1 MKKKSKKEINCIKV
15 NLNTKIK
22 NDNPKRLNN
31 ITYVKIKENYDS
43 YHKHN
48 NQNQKIPKDSSTI
61 NKLTIKN
68 EFDIKKTHYKDNN
81 INISLI
87 PYAHRKKINNKNKE
101 ETKKIQR
108 NIISSRRIEY
118 SKKVK
123 NAVNIKRIKN
133 YKYDIN
139 KVIIIQKWV
148 KGYLLRSFLSNAS
161 EVEKIINE
169 FVCHI
174 HKYIFFKLNIFKK
187 FKAYTFVN
195 NKNINDNFIET
206 KKYFSFI
213 NDNISISNI
222 NTNNNTDTF
231 TNNNTFS
238 VGQETPEIFENRNR
252 GLLIYQKRIY
262 KAPSI
267 RDLLMKNTD
276 YDKNKKINRTINPSN
291 QNDKN
296 EINMIKFQKAKS
308 SNNIKKNE
316 NIYKI
321 SSNNNLYCKSIQTF
335 SSNNLKIKEKEKDEI
350 NHNKNGKTTNLR
362 TLLFSNINNNI
373 NNNDEKLYKKPLMKL
388 LYITKETYLNK
399 TNIIN
404 TSPKSEK
411 LFLPKI
417 YQISLEENNPIN
429 NEKIIKEKEY
439 NKKERNDNPTF
450 GFEKIIIDEI
460 KEVKEDEEDD
470 SQSQLMKKINTSFYE
485 NFSESQISEININK
499 NNNKDYNIAS
509 SSFQINPC
517 VYDKKKIL
525 IVLLIKKQINF
536 SLKPYV
542 FNTLKNYWK
551 NKIFS

>member
-1 MKKKSKKEINCIKV
+1 MKKKSKREINCIKV

-22 NDNPKRLNN
+22 YENPKKLNN

-43 YHKHN
+43 YHKRN
-48 NQNQKIPKDSSTI
+48 NQNQKISKDSSTI
-61 NKLTIKN
+61 NRLTIKN
-68 EFDIKKTHYKDNN
+68 EFELKNSHYNVNN

-87 PYAHRKKINNKNKE
+87 PYAHRKKINNKKIE
-101 ETKKIQR
+101 EMKKMQR
-108 NIISSRRIEY
+108 NIISSRRLEY

-123 NAVNIKRIKN
+123 NAVNIKKIKQF
-133 YKYDIN
+133 KYDIS
-139 KVIIIQKWV
+139 KVIVIQKWV
-148 KGYLLRSFLSNAS
+148 KGYLLRCFLSNAS

-174 HKYIFFKLNIFKK
+174 HKYIFFKFSIFKK
-187 FKAYTFVN
+187 LRAYTFVN
-195 NKNINDNFIET
+195 NKNISDNFIET

-238 VGQETPEIFENRNR
+238 VGQETPEVFENRNR

-276 YDKNKKINRTINPSN
+276 FDKIKKINRTINPSN

-296 EINMIKFQKAKS
+296 EINMIRFQKAKS

-316 NIYKI
+316 NMYKI
-321 SSNNNLYCKSIQTF
+321 NSNNNLYCKSIQTF
-335 SSNNLKIKEKEKDEI
+335 SSANLKIKEKDETS
-350 NHNKNGKTTNLR
+350 HNKNGKTTNLR
-362 TLLFSNINNNI
+362 TLLFSNIDNNTNI
-373 NNNDEKLYKKPLMKL
+373 NNNVEKIYKKPLLKS
-388 LYITKETYLNK
+388 LYITKEIYLNK
-399 TNIIN
+399 IKIIN

-417 YQISLEENNPIN
+417 YQISLYEDNLINIDNN
-429 NEKIIKEKEY
+429 IKEKDY
-439 NKKERNDNPTF
+439 NKKERNENPAF
-450 GFEKIIIDEI
+450 GFEKILIDEI

-485 NFSESQISEININK
+485 NFSESQISEINNK
-499 NNNKDYNIAS
+499 KNKDYNIAS

-517 VYDKKKIL
+517 IYDKKKIL
-525 IVLLIKKQINF
+525 IVLLLKKQINF

-542 FNTLKNYWK
+542 FNTLKNYYK

>member
-1 MKKKSKKEINCIKV
+1 MKKKSKREINCIKV

-22 NDNPKRLNN
+22 YENPKKLNN

-43 YHKHN
+43 YHKRN
-48 NQNQKIPKDSSTI
+48 NQNQKISKDSSTI
-61 NKLTIKN
+61 NRLTIKN
-68 EFDIKKTHYKDNN
+68 EFELKKSHYNVNN

-87 PYAHRKKINNKNKE
+87 PYAHRKKINNKKIE
-101 ETKKIQR
+101 EMKKMQR
-108 NIISSRRIEY
+108 NIISSRRLEY

-123 NAVNIKRIKN
+123 NAVNIKKIKQF
-133 YKYDIN
+133 KYDIR
-139 KVIIIQKWV
+139 KVIVIQKWV
-148 KGYLLRSFLSNAS
+148 KGYLLRCFLSNAS

-174 HKYIFFKLNIFKK
+174 HKYIFFKFSIFKK
-187 FKAYTFVN
+187 LRAYTFIN
-195 NKNINDNFIET
+195 NKNISDNFIET

-238 VGQETPEIFENRNR
+238 VGQETPEVFENRNR

-276 YDKNKKINRTINPSN
+276 FDKTKKINRTINPSN

-296 EINMIKFQKAKS
+296 EINMIRFQKAKS

-316 NIYKI
+316 NMYKI
-321 SSNNNLYCKSIQTF
+321 NSNNNLYCKSIQTF
-335 SSNNLKIKEKEKDEI
+335 SSANLKIKEKDEMS
-350 NHNKNGKTTNLR
+350 HNKNGKTTNLR
-362 TLLFSNINNNI
+362 TLLFSNIDNNTNI
-373 NNNDEKLYKKPLMKL
+373 NNNVEKIYKKPLLKS
-388 LYITKETYLNK
+388 LYITKEIYLNK
-399 TNIIN
+399 INIIN

-417 YQISLEENNPIN
+417 YQISLYEDNLINIDNN
-429 NEKIIKEKEY
+429 IKEKDY
-439 NKKERNDNPTF
+439 NKKERNENPAF
-450 GFEKIIIDEI
+450 GFEKILIDEI

-485 NFSESQISEININK
+485 NFSESQISEINNK
-499 NNNKDYNIAS
+499 KNKDYNIAS

-517 VYDKKKIL
+517 IYDKKKIL
-525 IVLLIKKQINF
+525 IVLLLKKQINF

-542 FNTLKNYWK
+542 FNTLKNYYK

>member
-1 MKKKSKKEINCIKV
+1 MKKKSKREINCIKV

-22 NDNPKRLNN
+22 YENPKKLNN

-43 YHKHN
+43 YHKRN
-48 NQNQKIPKDSSTI
+48 NQNQKISKDSSTI
-61 NKLTIKN
+61 NRLTIKN
-68 EFDIKKTHYKDNN
+68 EFELKKSHYNVNN

-87 PYAHRKKINNKNKE
+87 PYAHRKKINNKKIE
-101 ETKKIQR
+101 EMKKMQR
-108 NIISSRRIEY
+108 NIISSRRLEY

-123 NAVNIKRIKN
+123 NAVNIKKIKHF
-133 YKYDIN
+133 KYDIN
-139 KVIIIQKWV
+139 KVIVIQKWV
-148 KGYLLRSFLSNAS
+148 KGYLLRCFLSNAS

-174 HKYIFFKLNIFKK
+174 HKYIFFKFSIFKK
-187 FKAYTFVN
+187 LRAYIFTN
-195 NKNINDNFIET
+195 NKNISDNFIET

-238 VGQETPEIFENRNR
+238 VGQETPEVFENRNR

-276 YDKNKKINRTINPSN
+276 FDKTKKINRTINPSN

-296 EINMIKFQKAKS
+296 EINMIRFQKAKS

-316 NIYKI
+316 NMYKI
-321 SSNNNLYCKSIQTF
+321 NSNNNLYCKSIQTF
-335 SSNNLKIKEKEKDEI
+335 SSANLKIKEKDEMS
-350 NHNKNGKTTNLR
+350 HNKNGKTTNLR
-362 TLLFSNINNNI
+362 TLLFSNIDNNANI
-373 NNNDEKLYKKPLMKL
+373 NNNVEKIYKKPLLKS
-388 LYITKETYLNK
+388 LYITKEIYLNK
-399 TNIIN
+399 INIIN

-417 YQISLEENNPIN
+417 YQISLYEDNLINIDNN
-429 NEKIIKEKEY
+429 IKEKDY
-439 NKKERNDNPTF
+439 NKKERNENPAF
-450 GFEKIIIDEI
+450 GFEKILIDEI

-485 NFSESQISEININK
+485 NFSESQISEINNK
-499 NNNKDYNIAS
+499 KNKDYNIAS

-517 VYDKKKIL
+517 IYDKKKIL
-525 IVLLIKKQINF
+525 IVLLLKKQINF

-542 FNTLKNYWK
+542 FNTLKNYYK

>member
-1 MKKKSKKEINCIKV
+1 MKKKSKREINCIKV

-22 NDNPKRLNN
+22 YENPKKLNN

-43 YHKHN
+43 YHKRN
-48 NQNQKIPKDSSTI
+48 NQNQKISKDSSTI
-61 NKLTIKN
+61 NRLTIKN
-68 EFDIKKTHYKDNN
+68 EFELKKSHYNVNN

-87 PYAHRKKINNKNKE
+87 PYAHRKKINNKKIE
-101 ETKKIQR
+101 EMKKMQR
-108 NIISSRRIEY
+108 NIISSRRLEY

-123 NAVNIKRIKN
+123 NAVNVKKIKHF
-133 YKYDIN
+133 KYDIN
-139 KVIIIQKWV
+139 KVIVIQKWV
-148 KGYLLRSFLSNAS
+148 KGYLLRCFLSNAS

-174 HKYIFFKLNIFKK
+174 HKYIFFKFSIFKK
-187 FKAYTFVN
+187 LRAYIFTN
-195 NKNINDNFIET
+195 NKNISDNFIET

-238 VGQETPEIFENRNR
+238 VGQETPEVFENRNR

-276 YDKNKKINRTINPSN
+276 FDKTKKINRTINPSN

-296 EINMIKFQKAKS
+296 EINMIRFQKAKS

-316 NIYKI
+316 NMYKI
-321 SSNNNLYCKSIQTF
+321 NSNNNLYCKSIQTF
-335 SSNNLKIKEKEKDEI
+335 SSANLKIKEKDETS
-350 NHNKNGKTTNLR
+350 HNKNGKTTNLR
-362 TLLFSNINNNI
+362 TLLFSNIDNNTNI
-373 NNNDEKLYKKPLMKL
+373 NNNVEKIYKKPLLKS
-388 LYITKETYLNK
+388 LYITKEIYLNK
-399 TNIIN
+399 IKIIN

-417 YQISLEENNPIN
+417 YQISLYEDNLINIDNN
-429 NEKIIKEKEY
+429 IKEKDY
-439 NKKERNDNPTF
+439 NKKERNENPAF
-450 GFEKIIIDEI
+450 GFEKILIDEI

-485 NFSESQISEININK
+485 NFSESQISEINNK
-499 NNNKDYNIAS
+499 KNKDYNIAS

-517 VYDKKKIL
+517 IYDKKKIL
-525 IVLLIKKQINF
+525 IVLLLKKQINF

-542 FNTLKNYWK
+542 FNTLKNYYK

>member
-1 MKKKSKKEINCIKV
+1 MKKKSKREINCIKV

-22 NDNPKRLNN
+22 YENPKKLNN

-43 YHKHN
+43 YHKRN
-48 NQNQKIPKDSSTI
+48 NQNQKISKDSSTI
-61 NKLTIKN
+61 NRLTIKN
-68 EFDIKKTHYKDNN
+68 EFELKNSHYNVNN

-87 PYAHRKKINNKNKE
+87 PYAHRKKINNKKIE
-101 ETKKIQR
+101 EMKKMQR
-108 NIISSRRIEY
+108 NIISSRRLEY

-123 NAVNIKRIKN
+123 NAVNIKKIKQF
-133 YKYDIN
+133 KYDIS
-139 KVIIIQKWV
+139 KVIVIQKWV
-148 KGYLLRSFLSNAS
+148 KGYLLRCFLSNAS

-174 HKYIFFKLNIFKK
+174 HKYIFFKFSIFKK
-187 FKAYTFVN
+187 LRAYIFTN
-195 NKNINDNFIET
+195 NKNISDNFIET

-238 VGQETPEIFENRNR
+238 VGQETPEVFENRNR

-276 YDKNKKINRTINPSN
+276 FDKTKKINRTINPSN

-296 EINMIKFQKAKS
+296 EINMIRFQKAKS

-316 NIYKI
+316 NMYKI
-321 SSNNNLYCKSIQTF
+321 NSNNNLYCKSIQTF
-335 SSNNLKIKEKEKDEI
+335 SSANLKIKEKDEMS
-350 NHNKNGKTTNLR
+350 HNKNGKTTNLR
-362 TLLFSNINNNI
+362 TLLFSNIDNNTNTNNNV
-373 NNNDEKLYKKPLMKL
+373 EKIYKKPLLKS
-388 LYITKETYLNK
+388 LYITKEIYLNK
-399 TNIIN
+399 IKIIN

-417 YQISLEENNPIN
+417 YQISLYEDNLINIDNN
-429 NEKIIKEKEY
+429 IKEKDY
-439 NKKERNDNPTF
+439 NKKERNENPAF
-450 GFEKIIIDEI
+450 GFEKILIDEI

-485 NFSESQISEININK
+485 NFSESQISEINNK
-499 NNNKDYNIAS
+499 KNKDYNIAS

-517 VYDKKKIL
+517 IYDKKKIL
-525 IVLLIKKQINF
+525 IVLLLKKQINF

>member
-1 MKKKSKKEINCIKV
+1 MKKKSKREINCIKV

-22 NDNPKRLNN
+22 CENPKKLNN

-43 YHKHN
+43 YHKRN
-48 NQNQKIPKDSSTI
+48 NQNQKISKDSSTI
-61 NKLTIKN
+61 NRLTIKN
-68 EFDIKKTHYKDNN
+68 EFELKKSHYNVNN

-87 PYAHRKKINNKNKE
+87 PYAHRKKINNKKIE
-101 ETKKIQR
+101 EMKKMQR
-108 NIISSRRIEY
+108 NIISSRRLEY

-123 NAVNIKRIKN
+123 NAVNIKKIKQF
-133 YKYDIN
+133 KYDIS
-139 KVIIIQKWV
+139 KVIVIQKWV
-148 KGYLLRSFLSNAS
+148 KGYLLRCFLSNAS

-174 HKYIFFKLNIFKK
+174 HKYIFFKFSIFKK
-187 FKAYTFVN
+187 LRAYIFTN
-195 NKNINDNFIET
+195 NKNISDNFIET

-238 VGQETPEIFENRNR
+238 VGQETPEVFENRNR

-276 YDKNKKINRTINPSN
+276 FDKTKKINRTINPSN

-296 EINMIKFQKAKS
+296 EINMIRFQKAKS

-316 NIYKI
+316 NMYKI
-321 SSNNNLYCKSIQTF
+321 NSNNNLYCKSIQTF
-335 SSNNLKIKEKEKDEI
+335 SSANLKIKEKDEMS
-350 NHNKNGKTTNLR
+350 HNKNGKTTNLR
-362 TLLFSNINNNI
+362 TLLFSNIDNNTNI
-373 NNNDEKLYKKPLMKL
+373 NNNVEKIYKKPLLKS
-388 LYITKETYLNK
+388 LYITKEIYLNK
-399 TNIIN
+399 INIIN

-417 YQISLEENNPIN
+417 YQISLYEDNLINIDNN
-429 NEKIIKEKEY
+429 IKEKDY
-439 NKKERNDNPTF
+439 NKKERNENPAF
-450 GFEKIIIDEI
+450 GFEKILIDEI

-485 NFSESQISEININK
+485 NFSDSQISEINNK
-499 NNNKDYNIAS
+499 KNKDYNIAS

-517 VYDKKKIL
+517 IYDKKKIL
-525 IVLLIKKQINF
+525 IVLLLKKQINF

-542 FNTLKNYWK
+542 FNTLKNYYK

>member
-1 MKKKSKKEINCIKV
+1 MKKKSKREINCIKV

-22 NDNPKRLNN
+22 YENPKKLNN

-43 YHKHN
+43 YHKRN
-48 NQNQKIPKDSSTI
+48 NQNQKISKDSSTI
-61 NKLTIKN
+61 NRLTIKN
-68 EFDIKKTHYKDNN
+68 EFELKNSHYNVNN

-87 PYAHRKKINNKNKE
+87 PYAHRKKINNKKIE
-101 ETKKIQR
+101 EMKKMQR
-108 NIISSRRIEY
+108 NIISSRRLEY

-123 NAVNIKRIKN
+123 NAVNIKKIKQF
-133 YKYDIN
+133 KYDIS
-139 KVIIIQKWV
+139 KVIVIQKWV
-148 KGYLLRSFLSNAS
+148 KGYLLRCFLSNAS

-174 HKYIFFKLNIFKK
+174 HKYIFFKFSIFKK
-187 FKAYTFVN
+187 LRAYTFVN
-195 NKNINDNFIET
+195 NKNISDNFIET

-238 VGQETPEIFENRNR
+238 VGQETPEVFENRNR

-276 YDKNKKINRTINPSN
+276 FDKTKKINRTINPSN

-296 EINMIKFQKAKS
+296 EINMIRFQKAKS

-316 NIYKI
+316 NMYKI
-321 SSNNNLYCKSIQTF
+321 NSNNNLYCKSIQTF
-335 SSNNLKIKEKEKDEI
+335 SSANLKIKEKDEMS
-350 NHNKNGKTTNLR
+350 HNKNGKTTNLR
-362 TLLFSNINNNI
+362 TLLFSNIDNNTNI
-373 NNNDEKLYKKPLMKL
+373 NNNVEKIYKKPLLKS
-388 LYITKETYLNK
+388 LYITKEIYLNK
-399 TNIIN
+399 IKIIN

-417 YQISLEENNPIN
+417 YQISLYEDNLINIDNN
-429 NEKIIKEKEY
+429 IKEKDY
-439 NKKERNDNPTF
+439 NKKERNENPAF
-450 GFEKIIIDEI
+450 GFEKILIDEI

-485 NFSESQISEININK
+485 NFSESQISEINNK
-499 NNNKDYNIAS
+499 KNKDYNIAS

-517 VYDKKKIL
+517 IYDKKKIL
-525 IVLLIKKQINF
+525 IVLLLKKQINF

-542 FNTLKNYWK
+542 FNTLKNYYK

>member
-1 MKKKSKKEINCIKV
+1 MKKKSKREINCIKV

-22 NDNPKRLNN
+22 YENPKKLNN

-43 YHKHN
+43 YHKRN
-48 NQNQKIPKDSSTI
+48 NQNQKISKDSSTI
-61 NKLTIKN
+61 NRLTIKN
-68 EFDIKKTHYKDNN
+68 EFELKNSHYNVNN

-87 PYAHRKKINNKNKE
+87 PYAHRKKINNKKIE
-101 ETKKIQR
+101 EMKKMQR
-108 NIISSRRIEY
+108 NIISSRRLEY

-123 NAVNIKRIKN
+123 NAVNIKKIKHF
-133 YKYDIN
+133 KYDIS
-139 KVIIIQKWV
+139 KVIVIQKWV
-148 KGYLLRSFLSNAS
+148 KGYLLRCFLSNAS

-174 HKYIFFKLNIFKK
+174 HKYIFFKFSIFKK
-187 FKAYTFVN
+187 LRAYTFVN
-195 NKNINDNFIET
+195 NKNISDNFIET

-238 VGQETPEIFENRNR
+238 VGQETPEVFENRNR

-276 YDKNKKINRTINPSN
+276 FDKTKKINRTINPSN

-296 EINMIKFQKAKS
+296 EINMIRFQKAKS

-316 NIYKI
+316 NMYKI
-321 SSNNNLYCKSIQTF
+321 NSNNNLYCKSIQTF
-335 SSNNLKIKEKEKDEI
+335 SSANLKIKEKEEMS
-350 NHNKNGKTTNLR
+350 HNKNGKTTNLR
-362 TLLFSNINNNI
+362 TLLFSNIDNNTNI
-373 NNNDEKLYKKPLMKL
+373 NNNVEKIYKKPLLKS
-388 LYITKETYLNK
+388 LYITKEIYLNK
-399 TNIIN
+399 IKIIN

-417 YQISLEENNPIN
+417 YQISLYEDNLIIIDNN
-429 NEKIIKEKEY
+429 IKEKDY
-439 NKKERNDNPTF
+439 NKKERNENPSF
-450 GFEKIIIDEI
+450 AFEKILIDEI

-485 NFSESQISEININK
+485 NFSESQISEINNK
-499 NNNKDYNIAS
+499 KNKDYNIAS

-517 VYDKKKIL
+517 IYDKKKIL
-525 IVLLIKKQINF
+525 IVLLLKKQINF

-542 FNTLKNYWK
+542 FNTLKNYYK

>member
-1 MKKKSKKEINCIKV
+1 MKKKSKREINCIKV

-22 NDNPKRLNN
+22 CENPKKLNN

-43 YHKHN
+43 YHKRN
-48 NQNQKIPKDSSTI
+48 NQNQKISKDSSTI
-61 NKLTIKN
+61 NRLTIKN
-68 EFDIKKTHYKDNN
+68 EFELKKSHYNVNN

-87 PYAHRKKINNKNKE
+87 PYAHRKKINNKKIE
-101 ETKKIQR
+101 EMKKMQR
-108 NIISSRRIEY
+108 NIISSRRLEY

-123 NAVNIKRIKN
+123 NAVNVKKIKHF
-133 YKYDIN
+133 KYDIN
-139 KVIIIQKWV
+139 KVIVIQKWV
-148 KGYLLRSFLSNAS
+148 KGYLLRCFLSNAS

-174 HKYIFFKLNIFKK
+174 HKYIFFKFSIFKK
-187 FKAYTFVN
+187 LRAYIFTN
-195 NKNINDNFIET
+195 NKNISDNFIET

-238 VGQETPEIFENRNR
+238 VGQETPEVFENRNR

-276 YDKNKKINRTINPSN
+276 FDKTKKINRTINPSN
-291 QNDKN
+291 QKDKN
-296 EINMIKFQKAKS
+296 EINMIRFQKAKS

-316 NIYKI
+316 NMYKI
-321 SSNNNLYCKSIQTF
+321 NSNNNLYCKSIQTF
-335 SSNNLKIKEKEKDEI
+335 SSANLKIKEKDETS
-350 NHNKNGKTTNLR
+350 HNKNGKTTNLR
-362 TLLFSNINNNI
+362 TLLFSNIDNNTNI
-373 NNNDEKLYKKPLMKL
+373 NNNVEKIYKKPLLKS
-388 LYITKETYLNK
+388 LYITKEIYLNK
-399 TNIIN
+399 IKIIN

-417 YQISLEENNPIN
+417 YQISLYEDNLINIDNN
-429 NEKIIKEKEY
+429 IKEKDY
-439 NKKERNDNPTF
+439 NKKERNENPAF
-450 GFEKIIIDEI
+450 GFEKILIDEI

-485 NFSESQISEININK
+485 NFSESQISEINNK
-499 NNNKDYNIAS
+499 KNKDYNIAS

-517 VYDKKKIL
+517 IYDKKKIL
-525 IVLLIKKQINF
+525 IVLLLKKQINF

-542 FNTLKNYWK
+542 FNTLKNYYK

>member
-1 MKKKSKKEINCIKV
+1 MKKKSKREINCIKV

-22 NDNPKRLNN
+22 YENPKKLNN

-43 YHKHN
+43 YHKRN
-48 NQNQKIPKDSSTI
+48 NQNQKISKDSSTI
-61 NKLTIKN
+61 NRLTIKN
-68 EFDIKKTHYKDNN
+68 EFELKKSHYNVNN

-87 PYAHRKKINNKNKE
+87 PYAHRKKINNKKIE
-101 ETKKIQR
+101 EMKKMQR
-108 NIISSRRIEY
+108 NIISSRRLEY

-123 NAVNIKRIKN
+123 NAVNIKKIKQF
-133 YKYDIN
+133 KYDIS
-139 KVIIIQKWV
+139 KVIVIQKWV
-148 KGYLLRSFLSNAS
+148 KGYLLRCFLSNAS

-174 HKYIFFKLNIFKK
+174 HKYIFFKFSIFKK
-187 FKAYTFVN
+187 LRAYTFLN
-195 NKNINDNFIET
+195 NKNISDNFIET

-238 VGQETPEIFENRNR
+238 VGQETPEVFENRNR

-276 YDKNKKINRTINPSN
+276 FDKTKKINRTINPSN

-296 EINMIKFQKAKS
+296 EINMIRFQKAKS

-316 NIYKI
+316 NMYKI
-321 SSNNNLYCKSIQTF
+321 NSNNNLYCKSIQTF
-335 SSNNLKIKEKEKDEI
+335 SSANLKIKEKDEMS
-350 NHNKNGKTTNLR
+350 HNKNGKTTNLR
-362 TLLFSNINNNI
+362 TLLFSNIDNNTNI
-373 NNNDEKLYKKPLMKL
+373 NNNVEKIYKKPLLKS
-388 LYITKETYLNK
+388 LYITKEIYLNK
-399 TNIIN
+399 INIIN

-417 YQISLEENNPIN
+417 YQISLYEDNLINIDNN
-429 NEKIIKEKEY
+429 IKEKDY
-439 NKKERNDNPTF
+439 NKKERNENPAF
-450 GFEKIIIDEI
+450 GFEKILIDEI

-485 NFSESQISEININK
+485 NFSESQISEINNK
-499 NNNKDYNIAS
+499 KNKDYNIAS

-517 VYDKKKIL
+517 IYDKKKIL
-525 IVLLIKKQINF
+525 IVLLLKKQINF

-542 FNTLKNYWK
+542 FNTLKNYYK

>member
-1 MKKKSKKEINCIKV
+1 MKKKSKREINCIKV

-22 NDNPKRLNN
+22 YENPKKLNN

-43 YHKHN
+43 YHKRN
-48 NQNQKIPKDSSTI
+48 NQNQKISKDSSTI
-61 NKLTIKN
+61 NRLTIKN
-68 EFDIKKTHYKDNN
+68 EFELKNSHYNVNN

-87 PYAHRKKINNKNKE
+87 PYAHRKKINNKKIE
-101 ETKKIQR
+101 EMKKMQR
-108 NIISSRRIEY
+108 NIISSRRLEY

-123 NAVNIKRIKN
+123 NAVNIKKIKQF
-133 YKYDIN
+133 KYDIS
-139 KVIIIQKWV
+139 KVIVIQKWV
-148 KGYLLRSFLSNAS
+148 KGYLLRCFLSNAS

-174 HKYIFFKLNIFKK
+174 HKYIFFKFSIFKK
-187 FKAYTFVN
+187 LRAYTFVN

-238 VGQETPEIFENRNR
+238 VGQETPEVFENRNR

-276 YDKNKKINRTINPSN
+276 FDKTKKINRTINPSN
-291 QNDKN
+291 QKDKN
-296 EINMIKFQKAKS
+296 EINMIRFQKAKS

-316 NIYKI
+316 NMYKI
-321 SSNNNLYCKSIQTF
+321 NSNNNLYCKSIQTF
-335 SSNNLKIKEKEKDEI
+335 SSANLKIKEKDEMS
-350 NHNKNGKTTNLR
+350 HNKNGKTTNLR
-362 TLLFSNINNNI
+362 TLLFSNIDNNTNI
-373 NNNDEKLYKKPLMKL
+373 NNNVEKIYKKPLLKS
-388 LYITKETYLNK
+388 LYITKEIYLNK
-399 TNIIN
+399 INIIN

-417 YQISLEENNPIN
+417 YQISLYEDNLINIDNN
-429 NEKIIKEKEY
+429 IKEKDY
-439 NKKERNDNPTF
+439 NKKERNENPAF
-450 GFEKIIIDEI
+450 GFEKILIDEI

-485 NFSESQISEININK
+485 NFSESQISEINNK
-499 NNNKDYNIAS
+499 KNKDYNIAS

-517 VYDKKKIL
+517 IYDKKKIL
-525 IVLLIKKQINF
+525 IVLLLKKQINF

-542 FNTLKNYWK
+542 FNTLKNYYK

>member
-1 MKKKSKKEINCIKV
+1 MKKKSKREINCIKV

-22 NDNPKRLNN
+22 CENPKKLNN

-43 YHKHN
+43 YHKRN
-48 NQNQKIPKDSSTI
+48 NQNQKISKDSSTI
-61 NKLTIKN
+61 NRLTIKN
-68 EFDIKKTHYKDNN
+68 EFELKKSHYNVNN

-87 PYAHRKKINNKNKE
+87 PYAHRKKINNKKIE
-101 ETKKIQR
+101 EMKKMQR
-108 NIISSRRIEY
+108 NIISSRRLEY

-123 NAVNIKRIKN
+123 NAVNIKKIKQF
-133 YKYDIN
+133 KYDIS
-139 KVIIIQKWV
+139 KVIVIQKWV
-148 KGYLLRSFLSNAS
+148 KGYLLRCFLSNAS

-169 FVCHI
+169 FVCHL
-174 HKYIFFKLNIFKK
+174 HKYIFFKFSIFKK
-187 FKAYTFVN
+187 LRAYIFTN
-195 NKNINDNFIET
+195 NKNISDNFIET

-238 VGQETPEIFENRNR
+238 VGQETPEVFENRNR

-276 YDKNKKINRTINPSN
+276 FDKTKKINRTINPSN
-291 QNDKN
+291 QNEKN
-296 EINMIKFQKAKS
+296 EINMIRFQKAKS

-316 NIYKI
+316 NMYKI
-321 SSNNNLYCKSIQTF
+321 NSNNNLYCKSIQTF
-335 SSNNLKIKEKEKDEI
+335 SSANLKIKEKDETS
-350 NHNKNGKTTNLR
+350 HNKNGKTTNLR
-362 TLLFSNINNNI
+362 TLLFSNIDNNTNI
-373 NNNDEKLYKKPLMKL
+373 NNNVEKIYKKPLLKS
-388 LYITKETYLNK
+388 LYITKEIYLNK
-399 TNIIN
+399 IKIIN

-417 YQISLEENNPIN
+417 YQISLYEDNLINIDNN
-429 NEKIIKEKEY
+429 IKEKDY
-439 NKKERNDNPTF
+439 NKKERNENPAF
-450 GFEKIIIDEI
+450 GFEKILIDEI

-485 NFSESQISEININK
+485 NFSESQISEINNK
-499 NNNKDYNIAS
+499 KNKDYNIAS

-517 VYDKKKIL
+517 IYDKKKIL
-525 IVLLIKKQINF
+525 IVLLLKKQINF

-542 FNTLKNYWK
+542 FNTLKNYYK

>member
-1 MKKKSKKEINCIKV
+1 MKKKSKREINCIKV

-22 NDNPKRLNN
+22 YENPKKLNN

-43 YHKHN
+43 YHKRN
-48 NQNQKIPKDSSTI
+48 NQNQKISKDSSTI
-61 NKLTIKN
+61 NRLTIKN
-68 EFDIKKTHYKDNN
+68 EFELKKSHYNVNN

-87 PYAHRKKINNKNKE
+87 PYAHRKKINNKKIE
-101 ETKKIQR
+101 EMKKMQR
-108 NIISSRRIEY
+108 NIISSRRLEY

-123 NAVNIKRIKN
+123 NAVNIKKIKQF
-133 YKYDIN
+133 KYDIS
-139 KVIIIQKWV
+139 KVIVIQKWV
-148 KGYLLRSFLSNAS
+148 KGYLLRCFLSNAS

-174 HKYIFFKLNIFKK
+174 HKYIFFKFSIFKK
-187 FKAYTFVN
+187 LRAYIFTN
-195 NKNINDNFIET
+195 NKNISDNFIET

-238 VGQETPEIFENRNR
+238 VGQETPEVFENRNR

-276 YDKNKKINRTINPSN
+276 FDKTKKINRTINPSN

-296 EINMIKFQKAKS
+296 EINMIRFQKAKS

-316 NIYKI
+316 NMYKI
-321 SSNNNLYCKSIQTF
+321 NSNNNLYCKSIQTF
-335 SSNNLKIKEKEKDEI
+335 SSANLKIKEKDEMS
-350 NHNKNGKTTNLR
+350 HNKNGKTTNLR
-362 TLLFSNINNNI
+362 TLLFSNIDNNTNI
-373 NNNDEKLYKKPLMKL
+373 NNNVEKIYKKPLLKS
-388 LYITKETYLNK
+388 LYITKEIYLNK
-399 TNIIN
+399 IKIIN

-417 YQISLEENNPIN
+417 YQISLYEDNLINIDNN
-429 NEKIIKEKEY
+429 IKEKDY
-439 NKKERNDNPTF
+439 NKKERNENPAF
-450 GFEKIIIDEI
+450 GFEKILIDEI

-485 NFSESQISEININK
+485 NFSESQISEINNK
-499 NNNKDYNIAS
+499 KNKDYNIAS

-517 VYDKKKIL
+517 IYDKKKIL
-525 IVLLIKKQINF
+525 IVLLLKKQINF

-542 FNTLKNYWK
+542 FNTLKNYYK

>member
-1 MKKKSKKEINCIKV
+1 MKKKSKREINCIKV

-22 NDNPKRLNN
+22 CENPKKLNN

-43 YHKHN
+43 YHKRN
-48 NQNQKIPKDSSTI
+48 NQNQKISKDSSTI
-61 NKLTIKN
+61 NRLTIKN
-68 EFDIKKTHYKDNN
+68 EFELKNYHYNVNN

-87 PYAHRKKINNKNKE
+87 PYAHRKKINNKKIE
-101 ETKKIQR
+101 EMKKMQR
-108 NIISSRRIEY
+108 NIISSRRLEY

-123 NAVNIKRIKN
+123 NAVNIKKIKQF
-133 YKYDIN
+133 KYDIS
-139 KVIIIQKWV
+139 KVIVIQKWV
-148 KGYLLRSFLSNAS
+148 KGYLLRCFLSNAS

-174 HKYIFFKLNIFKK
+174 HKYIFFKFSIFKK
-187 FKAYTFVN
+187 LRAYTFIN
-195 NKNINDNFIET
+195 NKNISDNFIET

-238 VGQETPEIFENRNR
+238 VGQETPEVFENRNR

-276 YDKNKKINRTINPSN
+276 FDKTKKINRTINPSN

-296 EINMIKFQKAKS
+296 EINMIRFQKAKS

-316 NIYKI
+316 NMYKI
-321 SSNNNLYCKSIQTF
+321 NSNNNLYCKSIQTF
-335 SSNNLKIKEKEKDEI
+335 SSANLKIKEKDEMS
-350 NHNKNGKTTNLR
+350 HNKNGKTTNLR
-362 TLLFSNINNNI
+362 TLLFSNIDNNTNI
-373 NNNDEKLYKKPLMKL
+373 NNNVEKIYKKPLLKS
-388 LYITKETYLNK
+388 LYITKEIYLNK
-399 TNIIN
+399 INIIN

-417 YQISLEENNPIN
+417 YQISLYEDNLINIDNN
-429 NEKIIKEKEY
+429 IKEKDY
-439 NKKERNDNPTF
+439 NKKERNENPAF
-450 GFEKIIIDEI
+450 GFEKILIDEI

-485 NFSESQISEININK
+485 NFSESQISEINNK
-499 NNNKDYNIAS
+499 KNKDYNIAS

-517 VYDKKKIL
+517 IYDKKKIL
-525 IVLLIKKQINF
+525 IVLLLKKQINF

-542 FNTLKNYWK
+542 FNTLKNYYK

>member
-1 MKKKSKKEINCIKV
+1 MKKKSKREINCIKV

-22 NDNPKRLNN
+22 YENPKKLNN

-43 YHKHN
+43 YHKRN
-48 NQNQKIPKDSSTI
+48 NQNQKISKDSSTI
-61 NKLTIKN
+61 NRLTIKN
-68 EFDIKKTHYKDNN
+68 EFELKNSHYNVNN

-87 PYAHRKKINNKNKE
+87 PYAHRKKINNKKIE
-101 ETKKIQR
+101 EMKKMQR
-108 NIISSRRIEY
+108 NIISSRRLEY

-123 NAVNIKRIKN
+123 NAVNIKKIKQF
-133 YKYDIN
+133 KYDIS
-139 KVIIIQKWV
+139 KVIVIQKWV
-148 KGYLLRSFLSNAS
+148 KGYLLRCFLSNAS

-174 HKYIFFKLNIFKK
+174 HKYIFFKFSIFKK
-187 FKAYTFVN
+187 LRAYIFTN
-195 NKNINDNFIET
+195 NKNISDNFIET

-238 VGQETPEIFENRNR
+238 VGQETPEVFENRNR

-276 YDKNKKINRTINPSN
+276 FDKTKKINRTINPSN
-291 QNDKN
+291 QKDKN
-296 EINMIKFQKAKS
+296 EINMIRFQKAKS

-316 NIYKI
+316 NMYKI
-321 SSNNNLYCKSIQTF
+321 NSNNNLYCKSIQTF
-335 SSNNLKIKEKEKDEI
+335 SSANLKIKEKDEMS
-350 NHNKNGKTTNLR
+350 HNKNGKTTNLR
-362 TLLFSNINNNI
+362 TLLFSNIDNNTNI
-373 NNNDEKLYKKPLMKL
+373 NNNVEKIYKKPLLKS
-388 LYITKETYLNK
+388 LYITKEIYLNK
-399 TNIIN
+399 IKIIN

-417 YQISLEENNPIN
+417 YQISLYEDNLINIDNN
-429 NEKIIKEKEY
+429 IKEKDY
-439 NKKERNDNPTF
+439 NKKERNENPAF
-450 GFEKIIIDEI
+450 GFEKILIDEI

-485 NFSESQISEININK
+485 NFSESQISEINNK
-499 NNNKDYNIAS
+499 KNKDYNIAS

-517 VYDKKKIL
+517 IYDKKKIL
-525 IVLLIKKQINF
+525 IVLLLKKQINF

-542 FNTLKNYWK
+542 FNTLKNYYK

>member
-1 MKKKSKKEINCIKV
+1 MKKKSKREINCIKV

-22 NDNPKRLNN
+22 CENPKKLNN

-43 YHKHN
+43 YHKRN
-48 NQNQKIPKDSSTI
+48 NQNQKISKDSSTI
-61 NKLTIKN
+61 NRLTIKN
-68 EFDIKKTHYKDNN
+68 EFELKKSHYNVNN

-87 PYAHRKKINNKNKE
+87 PYAHRKKINNKKIE
-101 ETKKIQR
+101 EMKKMQR
-108 NIISSRRIEY
+108 NIISSRRLEY

-123 NAVNIKRIKN
+123 NAVNIKKIKQF
-133 YKYDIN
+133 KYDIS
-139 KVIIIQKWV
+139 KVIVIQKWV
-148 KGYLLRSFLSNAS
+148 KGYLLRCFLSNAS

-174 HKYIFFKLNIFKK
+174 HKYIFFKFSIFKK
-187 FKAYTFVN
+187 LRAYIFTN
-195 NKNINDNFIET
+195 NKNISDNFIET

-238 VGQETPEIFENRNR
+238 VGQETPEVFENRNR

-276 YDKNKKINRTINPSN
+276 FDKTKKINRTINPSN

-296 EINMIKFQKAKS
+296 EINMIRFQKAKS

-316 NIYKI
+316 NMYKI
-321 SSNNNLYCKSIQTF
+321 NSNNNLYCKSIQTF
-335 SSNNLKIKEKEKDEI
+335 SSANLKIKEKDETS
-350 NHNKNGKTTNLR
+350 HNKNGKTTNLR
-362 TLLFSNINNNI
+362 TLLFSNIDNNTNI
-373 NNNDEKLYKKPLMKL
+373 NNNVEKIYKKPLLKS
-388 LYITKETYLNK
+388 LYITKEIYLNK
-399 TNIIN
+399 IKIIN

-417 YQISLEENNPIN
+417 YQISLYEDNLINIDNN
-429 NEKIIKEKEY
+429 IKEKDY
-439 NKKERNDNPTF
+439 NKKERNENPAF
-450 GFEKIIIDEI
+450 GFEKILIDEI

-485 NFSESQISEININK
+485 NFSESQISEINNK
-499 NNNKDYNIAS
+499 KNKDYNIAS

-517 VYDKKKIL
+517 IYDKKKIL
-525 IVLLIKKQINF
+525 IVLLLKKQINF

-542 FNTLKNYWK
+542 FNTLKNYYK

>member
-1 MKKKSKKEINCIKV
+1 MKKKSKREINCIKV

-22 NDNPKRLNN
+22 YENPKKLNN

-43 YHKHN
+43 YHKRN
-48 NQNQKIPKDSSTI
+48 NQNQKISKDSSTI
-61 NKLTIKN
+61 NRLTIKN
-68 EFDIKKTHYKDNN
+68 EFELKKSHYNVNN

-87 PYAHRKKINNKNKE
+87 PYAHRKKINNKKIE
-101 ETKKIQR
+101 EMKKMQR
-108 NIISSRRIEY
+108 NIISSRRLEY

-123 NAVNIKRIKN
+123 NAVNIKKIKQF
-133 YKYDIN
+133 KYDIS
-139 KVIIIQKWV
+139 KVIVIQKWV
-148 KGYLLRSFLSNAS
+148 KGYLLRCFLSNAS

-174 HKYIFFKLNIFKK
+174 HKYIFFKFSIFKK
-187 FKAYTFVN
+187 LRAYIFTN
-195 NKNINDNFIET
+195 NKNISDNFIET

-238 VGQETPEIFENRNR
+238 VGQETPEVFENRNR

-276 YDKNKKINRTINPSN
+276 FDKTKKINRTINPSN

-296 EINMIKFQKAKS
+296 EINMIRFQKAKS
-308 SNNIKKNE
+308 YNNIKKNE
-316 NIYKI
+316 NMYKI
-321 SSNNNLYCKSIQTF
+321 NSNNNLYCKSIQTF
-335 SSNNLKIKEKEKDEI
+335 SSANLKIKEKDEMS
-350 NHNKNGKTTNLR
+350 HNKNGKTTNLR
-362 TLLFSNINNNI
+362 TLLFSNIDNNTNI
-373 NNNDEKLYKKPLMKL
+373 NNNVEKIYKKPLLKS
-388 LYITKETYLNK
+388 LYITKEIYLNK
-399 TNIIN
+399 IKIIN

-417 YQISLEENNPIN
+417 YQISLYEDNLINIDNN
-429 NEKIIKEKEY
+429 IKEKDY
-439 NKKERNDNPTF
+439 NKKERNENPAF
-450 GFEKIIIDEI
+450 GFEKILIDEI

-485 NFSESQISEININK
+485 NFSESQISEINNK
-499 NNNKDYNIAS
+499 KNKDYNIAS

-517 VYDKKKIL
+517 IYDKKKIL
-525 IVLLIKKQINF
+525 IVLLLKKQINF

-542 FNTLKNYWK
+542 FNTLKNYYK

>member
-1 MKKKSKKEINCIKV
+1 MKKKSKREINCIKV

-22 NDNPKRLNN
+22 YENPKKLNN

-43 YHKHN
+43 YHKRN
-48 NQNQKIPKDSSTI
+48 NQNQKISKDSSTI
-61 NKLTIKN
+61 NRLTIKN
-68 EFDIKKTHYKDNN
+68 EFEPKKSHYNVNN

-87 PYAHRKKINNKNKE
+87 PYAHRKKINNKKIE
-101 ETKKIQR
+101 EMKKIQR
-108 NIISSRRIEY
+108 NIISSRRLEY

-123 NAVNIKRIKN
+123 NAVNIKKIKQF
-133 YKYDIN
+133 KYDIS
-139 KVIIIQKWV
+139 KVIVIQKWV
-148 KGYLLRSFLSNAS
+148 KGYLLRCFLSNAS

-174 HKYIFFKLNIFKK
+174 HKYIFFKFSIFKK
-187 FKAYTFVN
+187 LRAYTFLN
-195 NKNINDNFIET
+195 NKNISDNFIET

-238 VGQETPEIFENRNR
+238 VGQETPEVFENRNR

-276 YDKNKKINRTINPSN
+276 FDKTKKINRTINPSN

-296 EINMIKFQKAKS
+296 EINMIRFQKAKS

-316 NIYKI
+316 NMYKI
-321 SSNNNLYCKSIQTF
+321 NSNNNLYCKSIQTF
-335 SSNNLKIKEKEKDEI
+335 SSANLKIKEKDEMS
-350 NHNKNGKTTNLR
+350 HNKNGKTTNLR
-362 TLLFSNINNNI
+362 TLLFSNIDNNTNI
-373 NNNDEKLYKKPLMKL
+373 NNNVEKIYKKPLLKS
-388 LYITKETYLNK
+388 LYITKEIYLNK
-399 TNIIN
+399 INIIN

-417 YQISLEENNPIN
+417 YQISLYEDNLINIDNN
-429 NEKIIKEKEY
+429 IKEKDY
-439 NKKERNDNPTF
+439 NKKERNENPAF
-450 GFEKIIIDEI
+450 GFEKILIDEI

-485 NFSESQISEININK
+485 NFSESQISEINNK
-499 NNNKDYNIAS
+499 KNKDYNIAS

-517 VYDKKKIL
+517 IYDKKKIL
-525 IVLLIKKQINF
+525 IVLLLKKQINF

-542 FNTLKNYWK
+542 FNTLKNYYK

>member
-1 MKKKSKKEINCIKV
+1 MKKKSKREINCIKV

-22 NDNPKRLNN
+22 YENPKKLNN

-43 YHKHN
+43 YHKRN
-48 NQNQKIPKDSSTI
+48 NQNQKISKDSSTI
-61 NKLTIKN
+61 NRLTIKN
-68 EFDIKKTHYKDNN
+68 EFELKNSHYNVNN

-87 PYAHRKKINNKNKE
+87 PYAHRKKINNKKIE
-101 ETKKIQR
+101 EMKKMQR
-108 NIISSRRIEY
+108 NIISSRRLEY

-123 NAVNIKRIKN
+123 NAVNIKKIKQF
-133 YKYDIN
+133 KYDIS
-139 KVIIIQKWV
+139 KVIVIQKWV
-148 KGYLLRSFLSNAS
+148 KGYLLRCFLSNAS

-174 HKYIFFKLNIFKK
+174 HKYIFFKFSIFKK
-187 FKAYTFVN
+187 LRAYTFLN
-195 NKNINDNFIET
+195 NKNISDNFIET

-238 VGQETPEIFENRNR
+238 VGQETPEVFENRNR

-276 YDKNKKINRTINPSN
+276 FDKTKKINRTINPSN

-296 EINMIKFQKAKS
+296 EINMIRFQKAKS

-316 NIYKI
+316 NMYKI
-321 SSNNNLYCKSIQTF
+321 NSNNNLYCKSIQTF
-335 SSNNLKIKEKEKDEI
+335 SSANLKIKEKDETS
-350 NHNKNGKTTNLR
+350 HNKNGKTTNLR
-362 TLLFSNINNNI
+362 TLLFSNIDNNTNI
-373 NNNDEKLYKKPLMKL
+373 NNNVEKIYKKPLLKS
-388 LYITKETYLNK
+388 LYITKEIYLNK
-399 TNIIN
+399 INIIN

-417 YQISLEENNPIN
+417 YQISLYEDNLINIDNN
-429 NEKIIKEKEY
+429 IKEKDY
-439 NKKERNDNPTF
+439 NKKERNENPAF
-450 GFEKIIIDEI
+450 GFEKILIDEI

-485 NFSESQISEININK
+485 NFSESQISEINNK
-499 NNNKDYNIAS
+499 KNKDYNIAS

-517 VYDKKKIL
+517 IYDKKKIL
-525 IVLLIKKQINF
+525 IVLLLKKQINF

-542 FNTLKNYWK
+542 FNTLKNYYK

>member
-1 MKKKSKKEINCIKV
+1 MKKKSKREINCIKV

-22 NDNPKRLNN
+22 CENPKKLNN

-43 YHKHN
+43 YHKRN
-48 NQNQKIPKDSSTI
+48 NQNQKISKDSSTI
-61 NKLTIKN
+61 NRLTIKN
-68 EFDIKKTHYKDNN
+68 EFELKNSHYNVNN

-87 PYAHRKKINNKNKE
+87 PYAHRKKINNKKIE
-101 ETKKIQR
+101 EMKKMQR
-108 NIISSRRIEY
+108 NIISSRRLEY

-123 NAVNIKRIKN
+123 NAVNIKKIKQF
-133 YKYDIN
+133 KYDIN
-139 KVIIIQKWV
+139 KVIVIQKWV
-148 KGYLLRSFLSNAS
+148 KGYLLRCFLSNAS

-174 HKYIFFKLNIFKK
+174 HKYIFFKFSIFKK
-187 FKAYTFVN
+187 LRAYTFVN
-195 NKNINDNFIET
+195 NKNISDNFIET

-238 VGQETPEIFENRNR
+238 VGQETPEVFENRNR

-276 YDKNKKINRTINPSN
+276 FDKTKKINRTINPSN

-296 EINMIKFQKAKS
+296 EINMIRFQKAKS

-316 NIYKI
+316 NMYKI
-321 SSNNNLYCKSIQTF
+321 NSNNNLYCKSIQTF
-335 SSNNLKIKEKEKDEI
+335 SSANLKIKEKDEMS
-350 NHNKNGKTTNLR
+350 HNKNGKTTNLR
-362 TLLFSNINNNI
+362 TLLFSNIDNNTNI
-373 NNNDEKLYKKPLMKL
+373 NNNVEKIYKKPLLKS
-388 LYITKETYLNK
+388 LYITKEIYLNK
-399 TNIIN
+399 INIIN

-417 YQISLEENNPIN
+417 YQISLYEDNLINIDNN
-429 NEKIIKEKEY
+429 IKEKDY
-439 NKKERNDNPTF
+439 NKKERNENPAF
-450 GFEKIIIDEI
+450 GFEKILIDEI

-485 NFSESQISEININK
+485 NFSESQISEINNK
-499 NNNKDYNIAS
+499 KNKDYNIAS

-517 VYDKKKIL
+517 IYDKKKIL
-525 IVLLIKKQINF
+525 IVLLLKKQINF

-542 FNTLKNYWK
+542 FNTLKNYYK

>member
-1 MKKKSKKEINCIKV
+1 MKKKSKREINCIKV

-22 NDNPKRLNN
+22 CENPKKLNN

-43 YHKHN
+43 YHKRN
-48 NQNQKIPKDSSTI
+48 NQNQKISKDSSTI
-61 NKLTIKN
+61 NRLTIKN
-68 EFDIKKTHYKDNN
+68 EFELKKSHYNVNN

-87 PYAHRKKINNKNKE
+87 PYAHRKKINNKKIE
-101 ETKKIQR
+101 EMKKMQR
-108 NIISSRRIEY
+108 NIISSRRLEY

-123 NAVNIKRIKN
+123 NAVNIKKIKQF
-133 YKYDIN
+133 KYDIN
-139 KVIIIQKWV
+139 KVIVIQKWV
-148 KGYLLRSFLSNAS
+148 KGYLLRCFLSNAS

-174 HKYIFFKLNIFKK
+174 HKYIFFKFSIFKK
-187 FKAYTFVN
+187 LRAYIFTN
-195 NKNINDNFIET
+195 NKNISDNFIET

-238 VGQETPEIFENRNR
+238 VGQETPEVFENRNR

-276 YDKNKKINRTINPSN
+276 FDKTKKINRTVGPSN

-296 EINMIKFQKAKS
+296 KINMIRFQKAKS

-316 NIYKI
+316 NMYKI
-321 SSNNNLYCKSIQTF
+321 NSNNNLYCKSIQTF
-335 SSNNLKIKEKEKDEI
+335 SSANLKIKEKDEMS
-350 NHNKNGKTTNLR
+350 HNKNGKTTNLR
-362 TLLFSNINNNI
+362 TLLFSNIDNNTNI
-373 NNNDEKLYKKPLMKL
+373 NNNVEKIYKKPLLKS
-388 LYITKETYLNK
+388 LYITKEIYLNK
-399 TNIIN
+399 IKIIN

-411 LFLPKI
+411 VFLPKI
-417 YQISLEENNPIN
+417 YQISLYEDNLINIDNN
-429 NEKIIKEKEY
+429 IKEKDY
-439 NKKERNDNPTF
+439 NKKERNENPAF
-450 GFEKIIIDEI
+450 GFEKILIDEI

-485 NFSESQISEININK
+485 NFSESQISEINNK
-499 NNNKDYNIAS
+499 KNKDYNIAS

-517 VYDKKKIL
+517 IYDKKKIL
-525 IVLLIKKQINF
+525 IVLLLKKQINF

-542 FNTLKNYWK
+542 FNTLKNYYK

>member
-1 MKKKSKKEINCIKV
+1 MKKKSKREINCIKV

-22 NDNPKRLNN
+22 CENPKKLNN

-43 YHKHN
+43 YHKRN
-48 NQNQKIPKDSSTI
+48 NQNQKISKDSSTI
-61 NKLTIKN
+61 NRLTIKN
-68 EFDIKKTHYKDNN
+68 EFELKNSHYNVNN

-87 PYAHRKKINNKNKE
+87 PYAHRKKINNKKIE
-101 ETKKIQR
+101 EMKKMQR
-108 NIISSRRIEY
+108 NIISSRRLEY

-123 NAVNIKRIKN
+123 NAVNIKKIKHF
-133 YKYDIN
+133 KYDIN
-139 KVIIIQKWV
+139 KVIVIQKWV
-148 KGYLLRSFLSNAS
+148 KGYLLRCFLSNAS

-174 HKYIFFKLNIFKK
+174 HKYIFFKFSIFKK
-187 FKAYTFVN
+187 LRAYIFTN
-195 NKNINDNFIET
+195 NKNISDNFIET

-238 VGQETPEIFENRNR
+238 VGQETPEVFENRNR

-276 YDKNKKINRTINPSN
+276 FDKTKKINRTINPSN

-296 EINMIKFQKAKS
+296 EINMIRFQKAKS

-316 NIYKI
+316 NMYKI
-321 SSNNNLYCKSIQTF
+321 NSNNYLYCKSIQTF
-335 SSNNLKIKEKEKDEI
+335 SSANLKIKEKDEMS
-350 NHNKNGKTTNLR
+350 HNKNGKTTNLR
-362 TLLFSNINNNI
+362 TLLFSNIDNNTNI
-373 NNNDEKLYKKPLMKL
+373 NNNVEKIYKKPLLKS
-388 LYITKETYLNK
+388 LYITKEIYLNK
-399 TNIIN
+399 INIIN

-417 YQISLEENNPIN
+417 YQISLYEDNLINIDNN
-429 NEKIIKEKEY
+429 IKEKDY
-439 NKKERNDNPTF
+439 NKKERNENPAF
-450 GFEKIIIDEI
+450 GFEKILIDEI

-485 NFSESQISEININK
+485 NFSESQISEINNK
-499 NNNKDYNIAS
+499 KNKDFNIAS

-517 VYDKKKIL
+517 IYDKKKIL
-525 IVLLIKKQINF
+525 IVLLLKKQINF

-542 FNTLKNYWK
+542 FNTLKNYYK

>member
-1 MKKKSKKEINCIKV
+1 MKKKSKREINCIKV

-22 NDNPKRLNN
+22 CENPKKLNN

-43 YHKHN
+43 YHKRN
-48 NQNQKIPKDSSTI
+48 NQNQKISKDSSTI
-61 NKLTIKN
+61 NRLTIKN
-68 EFDIKKTHYKDNN
+68 EFELKNSHYNVNN

-87 PYAHRKKINNKNKE
+87 PYAHRKKINNKKIE
-101 ETKKIQR
+101 EMKKMQR
-108 NIISSRRIEY
+108 NIISSRRLEY

-123 NAVNIKRIKN
+123 NAVNVKKIKHF
-133 YKYDIN
+133 KYDIN
-139 KVIIIQKWV
+139 KVIVIQKWV
-148 KGYLLRSFLSNAS
+148 KGYLLRCFLSNAS

-174 HKYIFFKLNIFKK
+174 HKYIFFKFSIFKK
-187 FKAYTFVN
+187 LRAYIFTN
-195 NKNINDNFIET
+195 NKNISDNFIET

-238 VGQETPEIFENRNR
+238 VGQETPEVFENRNR

-276 YDKNKKINRTINPSN
+276 FDKTKKINRTINPSN

-296 EINMIKFQKAKS
+296 EINMIRFQKAKS

-316 NIYKI
+316 NMYKI
-321 SSNNNLYCKSIQTF
+321 NSNNNLYCKSIQTF
-335 SSNNLKIKEKEKDEI
+335 SSANLKIKEKDEMS
-350 NHNKNGKTTNLR
+350 HNKNGKTTNLR
-362 TLLFSNINNNI
+362 TLLFSNIDNNTNI
-373 NNNDEKLYKKPLMKL
+373 NNNVEKIYKKPLLKS
-388 LYITKETYLNK
+388 LYITKEIYLNK
-399 TNIIN
+399 INIIN

-417 YQISLEENNPIN
+417 YQISLYEDNLINIDNN
-429 NEKIIKEKEY
+429 IKEKDY
-439 NKKERNDNPTF
+439 NKKERNENPAF
-450 GFEKIIIDEI
+450 GFEKILIDEI

-485 NFSESQISEININK
+485 NFSESQISEINYK
-499 NNNKDYNIAS
+499 KNKDYNIAS

-517 VYDKKKIL
+517 IYDKKKIL
-525 IVLLIKKQINF
+525 IVLLLKKQINF

-542 FNTLKNYWK
+542 FNTLKNYYK

>member
-1 MKKKSKKEINCIKV
+1 MKKKSKREINCIKV

-22 NDNPKRLNN
+22 YENPKKLNN

-43 YHKHN
+43 YHKRN
-48 NQNQKIPKDSSTI
+48 NQNQKISKDSSTI
-61 NKLTIKN
+61 NRLTIKN
-68 EFDIKKTHYKDNN
+68 EFELKKSHYNVNN

-87 PYAHRKKINNKNKE
+87 PYAHRKKINNKKIE
-101 ETKKIQR
+101 EMKKMQR
-108 NIISSRRIEY
+108 NIISSRRLEY

-123 NAVNIKRIKN
+123 NAVNIKKIKHF
-133 YKYDIN
+133 KYDIS
-139 KVIIIQKWV
+139 KVIVIQKWV
-148 KGYLLRSFLSNAS
+148 KGYLLRCFLSNAS

-174 HKYIFFKLNIFKK
+174 HKYIFFKFSIFKK
-187 FKAYTFVN
+187 LRAYIFTN
-195 NKNINDNFIET
+195 NKNISDNFIET

-238 VGQETPEIFENRNR
+238 VGQETPEVFENRNR

-276 YDKNKKINRTINPSN
+276 FDKTKKINRTINPSN

-296 EINMIKFQKAKS
+296 EINMIRFQKAKS

-316 NIYKI
+316 NMYKI
-321 SSNNNLYCKSIQTF
+321 NSNNNLYCKSIQTF
-335 SSNNLKIKEKEKDEI
+335 SSANLKIKEKDEMS
-350 NHNKNGKTTNLR
+350 HNKNGKTTNLR
-362 TLLFSNINNNI
+362 TLLFSNIDNNTNI
-373 NNNDEKLYKKPLMKL
+373 NNNVEKIYKKPLLKS
-388 LYITKETYLNK
+388 LYITKEIYLNK
-399 TNIIN
+399 IKIIN

-417 YQISLEENNPIN
+417 YQISLYEDNLINIDNN
-429 NEKIIKEKEY
+429 IKEKDY
-439 NKKERNDNPTF
+439 NKKERNENPAF
-450 GFEKIIIDEI
+450 GFEKILIDEI

-485 NFSESQISEININK
+485 NFSESQISEINNK
-499 NNNKDYNIAS
+499 KNKDYNIAS

-517 VYDKKKIL
+517 IYDKKKIL
-525 IVLLIKKQINF
+525 IVLLLKKQINF

-542 FNTLKNYWK
+542 FNTLKNYYK

>member
-1 MKKKSKKEINCIKV
+1 MKKKSKREINCIKV

-22 NDNPKRLNN
+22 YENPKKLNN

-43 YHKHN
+43 YHKRN
-48 NQNQKIPKDSSTI
+48 NQNQKISKDSSTI
-61 NKLTIKN
+61 NRLTIKN
-68 EFDIKKTHYKDNN
+68 EFELKNSHYNVNN

-87 PYAHRKKINNKNKE
+87 PYAHRKKINNKKIE
-101 ETKKIQR
+101 EMKKMQR
-108 NIISSRRIEY
+108 NIISSRRLEY

-123 NAVNIKRIKN
+123 NAVNIKKIKQF
-133 YKYDIN
+133 KYDIN
-139 KVIIIQKWV
+139 KVIVIQKWV
-148 KGYLLRSFLSNAS
+148 KGYLLRCFLSNAS

-174 HKYIFFKLNIFKK
+174 HKYIFFKFSIFKK
-187 FKAYTFVN
+187 LRAYIFTN
-195 NKNINDNFIET
+195 NKNISDNFIET

-238 VGQETPEIFENRNR
+238 VGQETPEVFENRNR

-276 YDKNKKINRTINPSN
+276 FDKTKKINRTINPSN

-296 EINMIKFQKAKS
+296 EINMIRFQKAKS

-316 NIYKI
+316 NMYKI
-321 SSNNNLYCKSIQTF
+321 NSNNNLYCKSIQTF
-335 SSNNLKIKEKEKDEI
+335 SSANLKIKEKDEMS
-350 NHNKNGKTTNLR
+350 HNKNGKTTNLR
-362 TLLFSNINNNI
+362 TLLFSNIDNNTNI
-373 NNNDEKLYKKPLMKL
+373 NNNVEKIYKKPLLKS
-388 LYITKETYLNK
+388 LYITKEIYLNK
-399 TNIIN
+399 IKIIN

-417 YQISLEENNPIN
+417 YQISLYEDNLINIDNN
-429 NEKIIKEKEY
+429 IKEKDY
-439 NKKERNDNPTF
+439 NKKERNENPAF
-450 GFEKIIIDEI
+450 GFEKILIDEI

-485 NFSESQISEININK
+485 NFSESQISEINNK
-499 NNNKDYNIAS
+499 KNKDYNIAS

-517 VYDKKKIL
+517 IYDKKKIL
-525 IVLLIKKQINF
+525 IVLLLKKQINF

-542 FNTLKNYWK
+542 FNTLKNYYK

>member
-1 MKKKSKKEINCIKV
+1 MKKKSKREINCIKV

-22 NDNPKRLNN
+22 YENPKKLNN

-43 YHKHN
+43 YHKRN
-48 NQNQKIPKDSSTI
+48 NPNQKISKDSSTI

-68 EFDIKKTHYKDNN
+68 EFELKKTHYNDNN

-87 PYAHRKKINNKNKE
+87 PYAHRKKINNKKNE
-101 ETKKIQR
+101 EMKKMQR
-108 NIISSRRIEY
+108 NIISSRRLEY

-123 NAVNIKRIKN
+123 NAVNIKKIKN
-133 YKYDIN
+133 FKYDIN
-139 KVIIIQKWV
+139 KVIVIQKWV
-148 KGYLLRSFLSNAS
+148 KGYLLRCFLSNAS

-169 FVCHI
+169 FICHI
-174 HKYIFFKLNIFKK
+174 HKYLFFKFSIFKK
-187 FKAYTFVN
+187 LKAYTFVN
-195 NKNINDNFIET
+195 NKIISDNFIET

-238 VGQETPEIFENRNR
+238 VGQETPEVFENRNR
-252 GLLIYQKRIY
+252 GLLYQKRIY

-276 YDKNKKINRTINPSN
+276 FDKTKKINRTINPSN

-296 EINMIKFQKAKS
+296 EINMIRFQKAKS

-316 NIYKI
+316 NLYKI
-321 SSNNNLYCKSIQTF
+321 NSNNNLYCKSIQTF
-335 SSNNLKIKEKEKDEI
+335 SSANLKIKEKEEI

-362 TLLFSNINNNI
+362 TLLFSNINNNT
-373 NNNDEKLYKKPLMKL
+373 NNNDEKIYKKPLIKS
-388 LYITKETYLNK
+388 LYITKEIYLNK
-399 TNIIN
+399 INIIN
-404 TSPKSEK
+404 ISPKSEK

-417 YQISLEENNPIN
+417 YQISLYEDNIIKNENIN
-429 NEKIIKEKEY
+429 KEKEH
-439 NKKERNDNPTF
+439 NKNERNENPAF
-450 GFEKIIIDEI
+450 GFEKILIDEI

-485 NFSESQISEININK
+485 NFSESQISEINNK
-499 NNNKDYNIAS
+499 KNKDYNIAS
-509 SSFQINPC
+509 SSFQINSC
-517 VYDKKKIL
+517 IYDRKKIL

>member
-1 MKKKSKKEINCIKV
+1 MKKKSKREINCIKV

-22 NDNPKRLNN
+22 CENPKKLNN

-43 YHKHN
+43 YHKRN
-48 NQNQKIPKDSSTI
+48 NQNQKISKDSSTI
-61 NKLTIKN
+61 NRLTIKN
-68 EFDIKKTHYKDNN
+68 EFELKNSHYNVNN

-87 PYAHRKKINNKNKE
+87 PYAHRKKINNKKIE
-101 ETKKIQR
+101 EMKKMQR
-108 NIISSRRIEY
+108 NIISSRRLEY

-123 NAVNIKRIKN
+123 NAVNIKKIKQF
-133 YKYDIN
+133 KYDIS
-139 KVIIIQKWV
+139 KVIVIQKWV
-148 KGYLLRSFLSNAS
+148 KGYLLRCFLSNAS

-174 HKYIFFKLNIFKK
+174 HKYIFFKFSIFKK
-187 FKAYTFVN
+187 LRAYIFTN
-195 NKNINDNFIET
+195 NKNISDNFIET
-206 KKYFSFI
+206 KKYFSFT

-238 VGQETPEIFENRNR
+238 VGQETPEVFENRNR

-276 YDKNKKINRTINPSN
+276 FDKTKKINRTINPSN

-296 EINMIKFQKAKS
+296 EINMIRFQKAKS

-316 NIYKI
+316 NMYKI
-321 SSNNNLYCKSIQTF
+321 NSNNNLYCKSIQTF
-335 SSNNLKIKEKEKDEI
+335 SSANLKIKEKDETS
-350 NHNKNGKTTNLR
+350 HNKNGKTTNLR
-362 TLLFSNINNNI
+362 TLLFSNIDNNTNI
-373 NNNDEKLYKKPLMKL
+373 NNNVEKIYKKPLLKS
-388 LYITKETYLNK
+388 LYITKEIYLNK
-399 TNIIN
+399 INIIN

-417 YQISLEENNPIN
+417 YQISLYEDNLINIDNN
-429 NEKIIKEKEY
+429 IKEKDY
-439 NKKERNDNPTF
+439 NKKERNENPAF
-450 GFEKIIIDEI
+450 GFEKILIDEI

-485 NFSESQISEININK
+485 NFSESQISEINNK
-499 NNNKDYNIAS
+499 KNKDYNIAS

-517 VYDKKKIL
+517 IYDKKKIL
-525 IVLLIKKQINF
+525 IVLLLKKQINF

-542 FNTLKNYWK
+542 FNTLKNYYK

>member
-1 MKKKSKKEINCIKV
+1 MKKKSKREINCIKV

-22 NDNPKRLNN
+22 CENPKKLNN

-43 YHKHN
+43 YHKRN
-48 NQNQKIPKDSSTI
+48 NQNQKISKDSSTI
-61 NKLTIKN
+61 NRLTIKN
-68 EFDIKKTHYKDNN
+68 EFELKNSHYNVNN

-87 PYAHRKKINNKNKE
+87 PYAHRKKINNKKIE
-101 ETKKIQR
+101 EMKKMQR
-108 NIISSRRIEY
+108 NIISSRRLEY

-123 NAVNIKRIKN
+123 NAVNIKKIKQF
-133 YKYDIN
+133 KYDIS
-139 KVIIIQKWV
+139 KVIVIQKWV
-148 KGYLLRSFLSNAS
+148 KGYLLRCFLSNAS

-174 HKYIFFKLNIFKK
+174 HKYIFFKFSIFKK
-187 FKAYTFVN
+187 LRDYIFTN
-195 NKNINDNFIET
+195 NKNISDNFTET

-238 VGQETPEIFENRNR
+238 VGQETPEVFENRNR

-276 YDKNKKINRTINPSN
+276 FDKTKKINRTINPSN

-296 EINMIKFQKAKS
+296 EINMIRFQKAKS

-316 NIYKI
+316 NMYKI
-321 SSNNNLYCKSIQTF
+321 NSNNNLYCKSIQTF
-335 SSNNLKIKEKEKDEI
+335 SCANLKIKEKEEMS
-350 NHNKNGKTTNLR
+350 HNKNGKTTNLR
-362 TLLFSNINNNI
+362 TLLFSNIDNNTNI
-373 NNNDEKLYKKPLMKL
+373 NNNVEKIYKKPLLKS
-388 LYITKETYLNK
+388 LYITKEIYLNK
-399 TNIIN
+399 INIIN

-417 YQISLEENNPIN
+417 YQISLYEDNLINIDNN
-429 NEKIIKEKEY
+429 IKEKDY
-439 NKKERNDNPTF
+439 NKKERNENPAF
-450 GFEKIIIDEI
+450 GFEKILIDEI

-485 NFSESQISEININK
+485 NFSESQISEINNK
-499 NNNKDYNIAS
+499 KNKDYNIAS

-517 VYDKKKIL
+517 IYDKKKIL
-525 IVLLIKKQINF
+525 IVLLLKKQINF

-542 FNTLKNYWK
+542 FNTLKNYYK

>member
-1 MKKKSKKEINCIKV
+1 MKKKSKREINCIKV

-22 NDNPKRLNN
+22 CENPKKLNN

-43 YHKHN
+43 YHKRN
-48 NQNQKIPKDSSTI
+48 NQNQKISKDSSTI
-61 NKLTIKN
+61 NRLTIKN
-68 EFDIKKTHYKDNN
+68 EFELKNYHYNVNN

-87 PYAHRKKINNKNKE
+87 PYAHRKKINNKKIE
-101 ETKKIQR
+101 EMKKMQR
-108 NIISSRRIEY
+108 NIISSRRLEY

-123 NAVNIKRIKN
+123 NAVNVKKIKHF
-133 YKYDIN
+133 KYDIN
-139 KVIIIQKWV
+139 KVIVIQKWV
-148 KGYLLRSFLSNAS
+148 KGYLLRCFLSNAS

-174 HKYIFFKLNIFKK
+174 HKYIFFKFSIFKK
-187 FKAYTFVN
+187 LRAYIFTN
-195 NKNINDNFIET
+195 NKNISDNFIET

-238 VGQETPEIFENRNR
+238 VGQETPEVFENRNR

-276 YDKNKKINRTINPSN
+276 FDKTKKINRTINPSN

-296 EINMIKFQKAKS
+296 EINMIRFQKAKS

-316 NIYKI
+316 NMYKI
-321 SSNNNLYCKSIQTF
+321 NSNNNLYCKSIQTF
-335 SSNNLKIKEKEKDEI
+335 SSANLKIKEKDETS
-350 NHNKNGKTTNLR
+350 HNKNGKTTNLR
-362 TLLFSNINNNI
+362 TLLFSNIDNNTNI
-373 NNNDEKLYKKPLMKL
+373 NNNVEKIYKKPLLKS
-388 LYITKETYLNK
+388 LYITKEIYLNK
-399 TNIIN
+399 INIIN

-417 YQISLEENNPIN
+417 YQISLYEDNLINIDNN
-429 NEKIIKEKEY
+429 IKEKDY
-439 NKKERNDNPTF
+439 NKKERNENPAF
-450 GFEKIIIDEI
+450 GFEKILIDEI

-485 NFSESQISEININK
+485 NFSESQISEINNK
-499 NNNKDYNIAS
+499 KNKDYNIAS

-517 VYDKKKIL
+517 IYDKKKIL
-525 IVLLIKKQINF
+525 IVLLLKKQINF

-542 FNTLKNYWK
+542 FNTLKNYYK

>member
-1 MKKKSKKEINCIKV
+1 MKKKSKREINCIKV

-22 NDNPKRLNN
+22 YENPKKLNN

-43 YHKHN
+43 YHKRN
-48 NQNQKIPKDSSTI
+48 NQNQKISKDSSTI
-61 NKLTIKN
+61 NRLTIKN
-68 EFDIKKTHYKDNN
+68 EFELKNYHYNVNN

-87 PYAHRKKINNKNKE
+87 PYAHRKKINNKKIE
-101 ETKKIQR
+101 EMKKMQR
-108 NIISSRRIEY
+108 NIISSRRLEY

-123 NAVNIKRIKN
+123 NAVNIKKIKHF
-133 YKYDIN
+133 KYDIS
-139 KVIIIQKWV
+139 KVIVIQKWV
-148 KGYLLRSFLSNAS
+148 KGYLLRCFLSNAS

-174 HKYIFFKLNIFKK
+174 HKYIFFKFSIFKK
-187 FKAYTFVN
+187 LRAYIFTN
-195 NKNINDNFIET
+195 NKNISDNFIET

-238 VGQETPEIFENRNR
+238 VGQETPEVFENRNR

-276 YDKNKKINRTINPSN
+276 FDKTKKINRTINPSN

-296 EINMIKFQKAKS
+296 EINMIRFQKAKS

-316 NIYKI
+316 NMYKI
-321 SSNNNLYCKSIQTF
+321 NSNNNLYCKSIQTF
-335 SSNNLKIKEKEKDEI
+335 SSANLKIKEKDETS
-350 NHNKNGKTTNLR
+350 HNKNGKTTNLR
-362 TLLFSNINNNI
+362 TLLFSNIDNNINI
-373 NNNDEKLYKKPLMKL
+373 NNNVEKIYKKPLLKS
-388 LYITKETYLNK
+388 LYITKEIYLNK
-399 TNIIN
+399 INIIN

-417 YQISLEENNPIN
+417 YQISLYEDNLINIDNN
-429 NEKIIKEKEY
+429 IKEKDY
-439 NKKERNDNPTF
+439 NKKERNENPAF
-450 GFEKIIIDEI
+450 GFEKILIDEI

-485 NFSESQISEININK
+485 NFSESQISEINNK
-499 NNNKDYNIAS
+499 KNKDYNIAS

-517 VYDKKKIL
+517 IYDKKKIL
-525 IVLLIKKQINF
+525 IVLLLKKQINF

-542 FNTLKNYWK
+542 FNTLKNYYK

>member
-1 MKKKSKKEINCIKV
+1 MKKKSKREINCIKV

-22 NDNPKRLNN
+22 CENPKKLNN

-43 YHKHN
+43 YHKRN
-48 NQNQKIPKDSSTI
+48 NQNQKISKDSSTI
-61 NKLTIKN
+61 NRLTIKN
-68 EFDIKKTHYKDNN
+68 EFELKNSHYNVNN

-87 PYAHRKKINNKNKE
+87 PYAHRKKINNKKIE
-101 ETKKIQR
+101 EMKKMQR
-108 NIISSRRIEY
+108 NIISSRRLEY

-123 NAVNIKRIKN
+123 NAVNIKKIKQF
-133 YKYDIN
+133 KYDIS
-139 KVIIIQKWV
+139 KVIVIQKWV
-148 KGYLLRSFLSNAS
+148 KGYLLRCFLSNAS

-169 FVCHI
+169 FVCHL
-174 HKYIFFKLNIFKK
+174 HKYIFFKFSIFKK
-187 FKAYTFVN
+187 LRAYTFVN
-195 NKNINDNFIET
+195 NKNISDNFIET

-238 VGQETPEIFENRNR
+238 VGQETPEVFENRNR

-276 YDKNKKINRTINPSN
+276 FDKTKKINRTINPSN

-296 EINMIKFQKAKS
+296 KINMIRFQKAKS
-308 SNNIKKNE
+308 YNNIKKNE
-316 NIYKI
+316 NMYKI
-321 SSNNNLYCKSIQTF
+321 NSNNNLYCKSIQTF
-335 SSNNLKIKEKEKDEI
+335 SSANLKIKEKDEMS
-350 NHNKNGKTTNLR
+350 HNKNGKTTNLR
-362 TLLFSNINNNI
+362 TLLFSNIDNNTNI
-373 NNNDEKLYKKPLMKL
+373 NNNVEKIYKKPLLKS
-388 LYITKETYLNK
+388 LYITKEIYLNK
-399 TNIIN
+399 IKIIN

-417 YQISLEENNPIN
+417 YQISLYEDNLINIDNN
-429 NEKIIKEKEY
+429 IKEKDY
-439 NKKERNDNPTF
+439 NKKERNENPAF
-450 GFEKIIIDEI
+450 GFEKILIDEI

-485 NFSESQISEININK
+485 NFSESQISEINNK
-499 NNNKDYNIAS
+499 KNKDYNIAS

-517 VYDKKKIL
+517 IYDKKKIL
-525 IVLLIKKQINF
+525 IVLLLKKQINF

-542 FNTLKNYWK
+542 FNTLKNYYK

>member
-1 MKKKSKKEINCIKV
+1 MKKKSKREINCIKV

-22 NDNPKRLNN
+22 CENPKKLNN

-43 YHKHN
+43 YHKRN
-48 NQNQKIPKDSSTI
+48 NQNQKISKDSSTI
-61 NKLTIKN
+61 NRLTIKN
-68 EFDIKKTHYKDNN
+68 EFELKKSHYNVNN

-87 PYAHRKKINNKNKE
+87 PYAHRKKINNKKIE
-101 ETKKIQR
+101 EMKKMQR
-108 NIISSRRIEY
+108 NIISSRRLEY

-123 NAVNIKRIKN
+123 NAVNIKKIKQF
-133 YKYDIN
+133 KYDIS
-139 KVIIIQKWV
+139 KVIVIQKWV
-148 KGYLLRSFLSNAS
+148 KGYLLRCFLSNAS

-174 HKYIFFKLNIFKK
+174 HKYIFFKFSIFKK
-187 FKAYTFVN
+187 LRAYTFLN
-195 NKNINDNFIET
+195 NKNISDNFIET

-238 VGQETPEIFENRNR
+238 VGQETPEVFENRNR

-276 YDKNKKINRTINPSN
+276 FDKTKKINRTINPSN

-296 EINMIKFQKAKS
+296 EINMIRFQKAKS

-316 NIYKI
+316 NMYKI
-321 SSNNNLYCKSIQTF
+321 NSNNNLYCKSIQTF
-335 SSNNLKIKEKEKDEI
+335 SSANLKIKEKDETS
-350 NHNKNGKTTNLR
+350 HNKNGKTTNLR
-362 TLLFSNINNNI
+362 TLLFSNIDNNTNI
-373 NNNDEKLYKKPLMKL
+373 NNNVEKIYKKPLLKS
-388 LYITKETYLNK
+388 LYITKEIYLNK
-399 TNIIN
+399 INIIN

-417 YQISLEENNPIN
+417 YQISLYEDNLINIDNN
-429 NEKIIKEKEY
+429 IKEKDY
-439 NKKERNDNPTF
+439 NKKERNENPAF
-450 GFEKIIIDEI
+450 GFEKILIDEI

-485 NFSESQISEININK
+485 NFSESQISEINNK
-499 NNNKDYNIAS
+499 KNKDYNIAS

-517 VYDKKKIL
+517 IYDKKKIL
-525 IVLLIKKQINF
+525 IVLLLKKQINF

-542 FNTLKNYWK
+542 FNTLKNYYK

>member
-1 MKKKSKKEINCIKV
+1 MKKKSKREINCIKV

-22 NDNPKRLNN
+22 YENPKKLNN

-43 YHKHN
+43 YHKRN
-48 NQNQKIPKDSSTI
+48 NQNQKISKDSSTI
-61 NKLTIKN
+61 NRLTIKN
-68 EFDIKKTHYKDNN
+68 EFELKKSHYNVNN

-87 PYAHRKKINNKNKE
+87 PYAHRKKINNKKIE
-101 ETKKIQR
+101 EMKKMQR
-108 NIISSRRIEY
+108 NIISSRRLEY

-123 NAVNIKRIKN
+123 NAVNIKKIKQF
-133 YKYDIN
+133 KYDIN
-139 KVIIIQKWV
+139 KVIVIQKWV
-148 KGYLLRSFLSNAS
+148 KGYLLRCFLSNAS

-174 HKYIFFKLNIFKK
+174 HKYIFFKFSIFKK
-187 FKAYTFVN
+187 LRAYIFTN
-195 NKNINDNFIET
+195 NKNISDNFIET

-238 VGQETPEIFENRNR
+238 VGQETPEVFENRNR

-276 YDKNKKINRTINPSN
+276 FDKTKKINRTINPSN

-296 EINMIKFQKAKS
+296 EINMIRFQKAKS

-316 NIYKI
+316 NMYKI
-321 SSNNNLYCKSIQTF
+321 NSNNNLYCKSIQTF
-335 SSNNLKIKEKEKDEI
+335 SIANLKIKEKDEMS
-350 NHNKNGKTTNLR
+350 HNKNGKTTNLR
-362 TLLFSNINNNI
+362 TLLFSNIDNNTNI
-373 NNNDEKLYKKPLMKL
+373 NNNVEKIYKKPLLKS
-388 LYITKETYLNK
+388 LYITKEIYLNK
-399 TNIIN
+399 IKIIN

-417 YQISLEENNPIN
+417 YQISLYEDNLINIDNN
-429 NEKIIKEKEY
+429 IKEKDY
-439 NKKERNDNPTF
+439 NKKERNENPAF
-450 GFEKIIIDEI
+450 GFEKILIDEI

-485 NFSESQISEININK
+485 NFSESQISEINNK
-499 NNNKDYNIAS
+499 KNKDYNIAS

-517 VYDKKKIL
+517 IYDKKKIL
-525 IVLLIKKQINF
+525 IVLLLKKQINF

-542 FNTLKNYWK
+542 FNTLKNYYK

>member
-1 MKKKSKKEINCIKV
+1 MKKKSKREINCIKV

-22 NDNPKRLNN
+22 YENPKKLNN

-43 YHKHN
+43 YHKRN
-48 NQNQKIPKDSSTI
+48 NQNQKISKDSSTI
-61 NKLTIKN
+61 NRLTIKN
-68 EFDIKKTHYKDNN
+68 EFELKNSHYNVNN

-87 PYAHRKKINNKNKE
+87 PYAHRKKINNKKIE
-101 ETKKIQR
+101 EMKKMQR
-108 NIISSRRIEY
+108 NIISSRRLEY

-123 NAVNIKRIKN
+123 NAVNIKKIKQF
-133 YKYDIN
+133 KYDIS
-139 KVIIIQKWV
+139 KVIVIQKWV
-148 KGYLLRSFLSNAS
+148 KGYLLRCFLSNAS

-174 HKYIFFKLNIFKK
+174 HKYIFFKFSIFKK
-187 FKAYTFVN
+187 LRAYTFVN
-195 NKNINDNFIET
+195 NKNISDNFIET

-238 VGQETPEIFENRNR
+238 VGQETPEVFENRNR

-276 YDKNKKINRTINPSN
+276 FDKTKKINRTINPSN

-296 EINMIKFQKAKS
+296 EINMIRFQKAKS

-316 NIYKI
+316 NMYKI
-321 SSNNNLYCKSIQTF
+321 NSNNNLYCKSIQTF
-335 SSNNLKIKEKEKDEI
+335 SSANLKIKEKDETS
-350 NHNKNGKTTNLR
+350 HNKNGKTTNLR
-362 TLLFSNINNNI
+362 TLLFSNIDNNTNI
-373 NNNDEKLYKKPLMKL
+373 NNNVEKIYKKPLLKS
-388 LYITKETYLNK
+388 LYITKEIYLNK
-399 TNIIN
+399 IKIIN

-417 YQISLEENNPIN
+417 YQISLYEDNLINIDNN
-429 NEKIIKEKEY
+429 IKEKDY
-439 NKKERNDNPTF
+439 NKKERNENPAF
-450 GFEKIIIDEI
+450 GFEKILIDEI

-485 NFSESQISEININK
+485 NFSESQISEINNK
-499 NNNKDYNIAS
+499 KNKDYNIAS

-517 VYDKKKIL
+517 IYDKKKIL
-525 IVLLIKKQINF
+525 IVLLLKKQINF

-542 FNTLKNYWK
+542 FNTLKNYYK

>member
-1 MKKKSKKEINCIKV
+1 MKKKSKREINCIKV

-22 NDNPKRLNN
+22 CENPKKLNN

-43 YHKHN
+43 YHKRN
-48 NQNQKIPKDSSTI
+48 NQNQKISKDSSTI
-61 NKLTIKN
+61 NRLTIKN
-68 EFDIKKTHYKDNN
+68 EFELKKSHYNVNN

-87 PYAHRKKINNKNKE
+87 PYAHRKKINNKKIE
-101 ETKKIQR
+101 EMKKMQR
-108 NIISSRRIEY
+108 NIISSRRLEY

-123 NAVNIKRIKN
+123 NAVNIKKIKHF
-133 YKYDIN
+133 KYDIN
-139 KVIIIQKWV
+139 KVIVIQKWV
-148 KGYLLRSFLSNAS
+148 KGYLLRCFLSNAS

-174 HKYIFFKLNIFKK
+174 HKYIFFKFSIFKK
-187 FKAYTFVN
+187 LRAYTFVN
-195 NKNINDNFIET
+195 NKNISDNFIET

-238 VGQETPEIFENRNR
+238 VGQETPEVFENRNR

-276 YDKNKKINRTINPSN
+276 FDKTKKINRTINPSN
-291 QNDKN
+291 QKDKN
-296 EINMIKFQKAKS
+296 EINMIRFQKAKS

-316 NIYKI
+316 NMYKI
-321 SSNNNLYCKSIQTF
+321 NSNNNLYCKSIQTF
-335 SSNNLKIKEKEKDEI
+335 SSANLKIKEKDETS
-350 NHNKNGKTTNLR
+350 HNKNGKTTNLR
-362 TLLFSNINNNI
+362 TLLFSNIDNNTNI
-373 NNNDEKLYKKPLMKL
+373 NNNVEKIYKKPLLKS
-388 LYITKETYLNK
+388 LYITKEIYLNK
-399 TNIIN
+399 INIIN

-417 YQISLEENNPIN
+417 YQISLYEDNLINIDNN
-429 NEKIIKEKEY
+429 IKEKDY
-439 NKKERNDNPTF
+439 NKKERNENPAF
-450 GFEKIIIDEI
+450 GFEKILIDEI

-485 NFSESQISEININK
+485 NFSESQISEINNK
-499 NNNKDYNIAS
+499 KNKDYNIAS

-517 VYDKKKIL
+517 IYDKKKIL
-525 IVLLIKKQINF
+525 IVLLLKKQINF

-542 FNTLKNYWK
+542 FNTLKNYYK

>member
-1 MKKKSKKEINCIKV
+1 MKKKSKREINCIKV

-22 NDNPKRLNN
+22 YENPKKLNN

-43 YHKHN
+43 YHKRN
-48 NQNQKIPKDSSTI
+48 NQNQKISKDSSTI
-61 NKLTIKN
+61 NRLTIKN
-68 EFDIKKTHYKDNN
+68 EFELKKSHYNVNN

-87 PYAHRKKINNKNKE
+87 PYAHRKKINNKKIE
-101 ETKKIQR
+101 EMKKMQR
-108 NIISSRRIEY
+108 NIISSRRLEY

-123 NAVNIKRIKN
+123 NAVNIKKIKQF
-133 YKYDIN
+133 KYDIS
-139 KVIIIQKWV
+139 KVIVIQKWV
-148 KGYLLRSFLSNAS
+148 KGYLLRCFLSNAS

-169 FVCHI
+169 FVCHL
-174 HKYIFFKLNIFKK
+174 HKYIFFKFSIFKK
-187 FKAYTFVN
+187 LRAYTFVN
-195 NKNINDNFIET
+195 NKNISDNFIET

-238 VGQETPEIFENRNR
+238 VGQETPEVFENRNR

-276 YDKNKKINRTINPSN
+276 FDKTKKINRTINPSN

-296 EINMIKFQKAKS
+296 EINMIRFQKAKS

-316 NIYKI
+316 NMYKI
-321 SSNNNLYCKSIQTF
+321 NSNNNLYCKSIQTF
-335 SSNNLKIKEKEKDEI
+335 SSANLKIKEKDETS
-350 NHNKNGKTTNLR
+350 HNKNGKTTNLR
-362 TLLFSNINNNI
+362 TLLFSNIDNNTNI
-373 NNNDEKLYKKPLMKL
+373 NNNVEKIYKKPLLKS
-388 LYITKETYLNK
+388 LYITKEIYLNK
-399 TNIIN
+399 INIIN

-417 YQISLEENNPIN
+417 YQISLYEDNLINIDNN
-429 NEKIIKEKEY
+429 IKEKDY
-439 NKKERNDNPTF
+439 NKKERNENPAF
-450 GFEKIIIDEI
+450 GFEKILIDEI

-485 NFSESQISEININK
+485 NFSESQISEINNK
-499 NNNKDYNIAS
+499 KNKDYNIAS

-517 VYDKKKIL
+517 IYDKKKIL
-525 IVLLIKKQINF
+525 IVLLLKKQINF

-542 FNTLKNYWK
+542 FNTLKNYYK

>member
-1 MKKKSKKEINCIKV
+1 MKKKSKREINCIKV

-22 NDNPKRLNN
+22 YENPKKLNN

-43 YHKHN
+43 YHKRN
-48 NQNQKIPKDSSTI
+48 NQNQKISKDSSTI
-61 NKLTIKN
+61 NRLTIKN
-68 EFDIKKTHYKDNN
+68 EFELKKSHYNVNN

-87 PYAHRKKINNKNKE
+87 PYAHRKKINNKKIE
-101 ETKKIQR
+101 EMKKMQR
-108 NIISSRRIEY
+108 NIISSRRLEY

-123 NAVNIKRIKN
+123 NAVNIKKIKQF
-133 YKYDIN
+133 KYDIS
-139 KVIIIQKWV
+139 KVIVIQKWV
-148 KGYLLRSFLSNAS
+148 KGYLLRCFLSNAS

-174 HKYIFFKLNIFKK
+174 HKYIFFKFSIFKK
-187 FKAYTFVN
+187 LRAYIFTN
-195 NKNINDNFIET
+195 NKNISDNFIET

-238 VGQETPEIFENRNR
+238 VGQETPEVFENRNR

-276 YDKNKKINRTINPSN
+276 FDKTKKINRTINPSN

-296 EINMIKFQKAKS
+296 EINMIRFQKAKS

-316 NIYKI
+316 NMYKI
-321 SSNNNLYCKSIQTF
+321 NSNNNLYCKSIQTF
-335 SSNNLKIKEKEKDEI
+335 SSANLKIKEKDEMS
-350 NHNKNGKTTNLR
+350 HNKNGKTTNLR
-362 TLLFSNINNNI
+362 TLLFSNIDNNTNI
-373 NNNDEKLYKKPLMKL
+373 NNNVEKIYKKPLLKS
-388 LYITKETYLNK
+388 LYITKEIYLNK
-399 TNIIN
+399 INIIN

-417 YQISLEENNPIN
+417 YQISLYEDNLINIDNN
-429 NEKIIKEKEY
+429 IKEKDY
-439 NKKERNDNPTF
+439 NKKERNENPAF
-450 GFEKIIIDEI
+450 GFEKILIDEI

-485 NFSESQISEININK
+485 NFSESQISEINNK
-499 NNNKDYNIAS
+499 KNKDYNIAS

-517 VYDKKKIL
+517 IYDKKKIL
-525 IVLLIKKQINF
+525 IVLLLKKQINF

-542 FNTLKNYWK
+542 FNTLKNYYK

>member
-1 MKKKSKKEINCIKV
+1 MKKKSKREINCIKV

-22 NDNPKRLNN
+22 YENPKKLNN

-43 YHKHN
+43 YHKRN
-48 NQNQKIPKDSSTI
+48 NQNQKISKDSSTI
-61 NKLTIKN
+61 NRLTIKN
-68 EFDIKKTHYKDNN
+68 EFELKNYHYNVNN

-87 PYAHRKKINNKNKE
+87 PYAHRKKINNKKIE
-101 ETKKIQR
+101 EMKKMQR
-108 NIISSRRIEY
+108 NIISSRRLEY

-123 NAVNIKRIKN
+123 NAVNIKKIKQF
-133 YKYDIN
+133 KYDIS
-139 KVIIIQKWV
+139 KVIVIQKWV
-148 KGYLLRSFLSNAS
+148 KGYLLRCFLSNAS

-174 HKYIFFKLNIFKK
+174 HKYIFFKFCIFKK
-187 FKAYTFVN
+187 LRAYTFLN
-195 NKNINDNFIET
+195 NKNISDNFIET

-238 VGQETPEIFENRNR
+238 VGQETPEVFENRNR

-276 YDKNKKINRTINPSN
+276 FDKTKKINRTINPSN

-296 EINMIKFQKAKS
+296 EINMIRFQKAKS

-316 NIYKI
+316 NMYKI
-321 SSNNNLYCKSIQTF
+321 NSNNNLYCKSIQTF
-335 SSNNLKIKEKEKDEI
+335 SSANLKIKEKDETS
-350 NHNKNGKTTNLR
+350 HNKNGKTTNLR
-362 TLLFSNINNNI
+362 TLLFSNIDNNTNI
-373 NNNDEKLYKKPLMKL
+373 NNNVEKIYKKPLLKS
-388 LYITKETYLNK
+388 LYITKEIYLNK
-399 TNIIN
+399 INIIN

-417 YQISLEENNPIN
+417 YQISLYEDNLINIDNN
-429 NEKIIKEKEY
+429 IKEKDY
-439 NKKERNDNPTF
+439 NKKERNENPAF
-450 GFEKIIIDEI
+450 GFEKILIDEI

-485 NFSESQISEININK
+485 NFSESQISEINNK
-499 NNNKDYNIAS
+499 KNKDYNIAS

-517 VYDKKKIL
+517 IYDKKKIL
-525 IVLLIKKQINF
+525 IVLLLKKQINF

-542 FNTLKNYWK
+542 FNTLKNYYK

>member
-1 MKKKSKKEINCIKV
+1 MKKKSKREINCIKV

-22 NDNPKRLNN
+22 CENPKKLNN

-43 YHKHN
+43 YHKRN
-48 NQNQKIPKDSSTI
+48 NQNQKISKDSSTI
-61 NKLTIKN
+61 NRLTIKN
-68 EFDIKKTHYKDNN
+68 EFELKKSHYNVNN

-87 PYAHRKKINNKNKE
+87 PYAHRKKINNKKIE
-101 ETKKIQR
+101 EMKKMQR
-108 NIISSRRIEY
+108 NIISSRRLEY

-123 NAVNIKRIKN
+123 NAVNIKKIKHF
-133 YKYDIN
+133 KYDIS
-139 KVIIIQKWV
+139 KVIVIQKWV
-148 KGYLLRSFLSNAS
+148 KGYLLRCFLSNAS

-174 HKYIFFKLNIFKK
+174 HKYIFFKFSIFKK
-187 FKAYTFVN
+187 LRAYIFTN
-195 NKNINDNFIET
+195 NKNISDNFIET

-238 VGQETPEIFENRNR
+238 VGQETPEVFENRNR

-276 YDKNKKINRTINPSN
+276 FDKTKKINRTINPSN

-296 EINMIKFQKAKS
+296 EINMIRFQKAKS

-316 NIYKI
+316 NMYKI
-321 SSNNNLYCKSIQTF
+321 NSNNNLYCKSIQTF
-335 SSNNLKIKEKEKDEI
+335 SSANLKIKEKDEMS
-350 NHNKNGKTTNLR
+350 HNKNGKTTNLR
-362 TLLFSNINNNI
+362 TLLFSNIDNNTNI
-373 NNNDEKLYKKPLMKL
+373 NNNVEKIYKKPLLKS
-388 LYITKETYLNK
+388 LYITKEIYLNK
-399 TNIIN
+399 INIIN

-417 YQISLEENNPIN
+417 YQISLYEDNLINIDNN
-429 NEKIIKEKEY
+429 IKEKDY
-439 NKKERNDNPTF
+439 NKKERNENPAF
-450 GFEKIIIDEI
+450 GFEKILIDEI

-485 NFSESQISEININK
+485 NFSESQISEINNK
-499 NNNKDYNIAS
+499 KNKDYNIAS

-517 VYDKKKIL
+517 IYDKKKIL
-525 IVLLIKKQINF
+525 IVLLLKKQINF

-542 FNTLKNYWK
+542 FNTLKNYYK